1 MLRMFFIA
9 AALLLGSL
17 VPQEAAA
24 CEASCSGG
32 SCTGTGSCGCSGG
45 EPVCKDGSCLVSQPT
60 CFASAA
66 ENSEKFIRNVEAQ
79 LGDQLAVSELR
90 KAIEEGKRALSRGDK
105 AALDAARARATTALQ
120 SLTPEE
126 QKLVGQINDSL

>member
-1 MLRMFFIA
+1 M
-9 AALLLGSL
+9 
-17 VPQEAAA
+17 
-24 CEASCSGG
+24 
-32 SCTGTGSCGCSGG
+32 
-45 EPVCKDGSCLVSQPT
+45 
-60 CFASAA
+60 
-66 ENSEKFIRNVEAQ
+66 EAQ